1 VYVPPHLDDEEL
13 RKKEEHLGMLK
24 EQNEKINHIYL
35 LKLKKMEAELKDVT
49 ERQKIAEE
57 KGRSEINSL
66 KGQIRM
72 YIYSHA
78 DSRAG
83 WSMRACGRCGQRWPE
98 GTTRRRTVRE
108 RCRCRSCRTST
119 ARWLPSNARFDMFR
133 LALVKTVSQQH
144 CFF

>member
-1 VYVPPHLDDEEL
+1 MYISPHLDDEEL

-49 ERQKIAEE
+49 QRQKIAEE
-57 KGRSEINSL
+57 KGRSEISSL

-72 YIYSHA
+72 YTCLYA

-83 WSMRACGRCGQRWPE
+83 WSTRACGRCGQRWPE
-98 GTTRRRTVRE
+98 GTNKRRKTAPE
-108 RCRCRSCRTST
+108 RCR
-119 ARWLPSNARFDMFR
+119 
-133 LALVKTVSQQH
+133 
-144 CFF
+144 